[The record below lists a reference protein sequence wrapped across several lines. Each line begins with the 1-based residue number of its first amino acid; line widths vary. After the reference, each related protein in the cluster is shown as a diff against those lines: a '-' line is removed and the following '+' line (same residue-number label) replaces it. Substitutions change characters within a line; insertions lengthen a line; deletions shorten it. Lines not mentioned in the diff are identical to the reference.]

1 VSAFRDEIAE
11 QPQVAE
17 RLLENAPQLSSIGRA
32 VRDRAPVSFLIA
44 ARGSSDN
51 AAVYAKYLLQYRNH
65 IPVTLAA
72 PSLFTHYRRP
82 PQIDRFCVLG
92 ISQSGESPDVA
103 AVLEEGRRQGAITIG
118 ITNHPESPLASA
130 SDFLIALGAGAERS
144 VPASKTYTA
153 SLLAIAVL
161 SAAIDSDPAFEL
173 ALRGVPAAMAA
184 AMACEEQAVAMSRV
198 ALGSRLA
205 VLGRGFNLATAE
217 ELALKLTETSYV
229 LARAWSAAD
238 FQHGP
243 IAVAENGFPLV
254 LVESDGPTFTHTREI
269 ASRLLAEGSPL
280 FQIADGTDE
289 LASARGA
296 IRLRSGLP
304 ESLTPFPLTVAGQ
317 LFAYHLAL
325 ARGVDPDR
333 PRALKKITRT

>member
-1 VSAFRDEIAE
+1 MSAFRDEIAE
-11 QPQVAE
+11 QPGVAE
-17 RLLENAPQLSSIGRA
+17 RLLKQTDQLSPIGKAIRNH
-32 VRDRAPVSFLIA
+32 APVGVLIA

-51 AAVYAKYLLQYRNH
+51 AAVYAKYLLQYRNR

-72 PSLFTHYRRP
+72 PSLFTHYRTP
-82 PQIDRFCVLG
+82 PRIDRFCVVG

-118 ITNHPESPLASA
+118 ITNHADSPLASA
-130 SDFLIALGAGAERS
+130 ADFLIALGAGAERS

-153 SLLAIAVL
+153 SLLAIAIL
-161 SAAIDSDPAFEL
+161 STAIDPDPAFES
-173 ALRGVPAAMAA
+173 ALHDVPGAMTAAI
-184 AMACEEQAVAMSRV
+184 ACEEQAVALSKV

-238 FQHGP
+238 FLHGP
-243 IAVAENGFPLV
+243 IAVAENGFPV
-254 LVESDGPTFTHTREI
+254 LVVESRGPTFNHTRQI
-269 ASRLLAEGSPL
+269 ASRLLGNGSPV

-289 LASARGA
+289 LAGARAA
-296 IRLRSGLP
+296 IRLQSGLP
-304 ESLTPFPLTVAGQ
+304 ESLTPFPLAVAGQ

-333 PRALKKITRT
+333 PRALNKVTRT